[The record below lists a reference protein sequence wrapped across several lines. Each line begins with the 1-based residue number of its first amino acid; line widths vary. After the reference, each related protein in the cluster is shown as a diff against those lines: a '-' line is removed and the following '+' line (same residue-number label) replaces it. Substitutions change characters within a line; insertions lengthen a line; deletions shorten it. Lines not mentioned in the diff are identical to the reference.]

1 MWAIAQCFPQLT
13 EIIRQNYFH
22 AARFEQCRDGDL
34 MNMIV
39 NVSTADLDRYRKI
52 VADIKGL
59 DDVQKEEA
67 IHVVFNMMQSFVDA
81 AWGAH
86 ENLLASVSQHQRQK
100 NGEQTINRMRAR
112 TQNGYWVFQ
121 APVGYRYDRTGGHGK
136 NSCP

>member
-1 MWAIAQCFPQLT
+1 MFPQIA

-22 AARFEQCRDGDL
+22 AARVEQCRDGDL

-39 NVSTADLDRYRKI
+39 NVPTADLDRYREI

-59 DDVQKEEA
+59 DDAQKEEA

-86 ENLLASVSQHQRQK
+86 PVQLAVQEIERKPSRNASNYGSVLPLNKAIETRPPEACANTTK
-100 NGEQTINRMRAR
+100 LDEETE
-112 TQNGYWVFQ
+112 
-121 APVGYRYDRTGGHGK
+121 P
-136 NSCP
+136 